1 MSWPEPRTGTT
12 DPTYYHD
19 AADSIEAQLR
29 ADFTRYYQLRLFVP
43 FAETPEQNQEFT
55 AQADALAARWG
66 RHESSE
72 HRRLWEQLQ
81 AAVSGWELR
90 PESTRAA
97 YDRIAQ
103 AKADGAVGVD
113 AVVWRNLRQ
122 AAEVTGHIETT
133 ITGSTQDA
141 ARWRPPDRA
150 VGPEADRSSL
160 LDRALGGRGPELASA
175 AEVDAIIAET
185 DRLLA
190 AEHEHGDLDTGADEH
205 ADLLPERVRSA
216 SVAYTYSAEAG
227 QEARQIAALRQ
238 LQDVTA
244 EHARLADQWDG
255 SPEQDQAQL
264 VRLESLLDVARA
276 ARIDATEAGVP
287 APDIETVYRTGRDG
301 TYWHEQ
307 PGDPR
312 LGRIARLVEERDRAA
327 AEADTLREVVED
339 LRHSGPA
346 PTSQAGLGPPS
357 ASRDPAEPY
366 PSPDRGGADICDA
379 IDAALP
385 EVEFADWRPADGI
398 ADKPATGP
406 RDLVVDAD
414 VSM

>member
-12 DPTYYHD
+12 DPAYYRD
-19 AADSIEAQLR
+19 AADSVEAQLR

-43 FAETPEQNQEFT
+43 FAETPVQKQEFT
-55 AQADALAARWG
+55 AQADGLAARWG
-66 RHESSE
+66 RHESPE

-90 PESTRAA
+90 PEATRAA
-97 YDRIAQ
+97 YNRIAQ
-103 AKADGAVGVD
+103 AKADGDLGVD

-133 ITGSTQDA
+133 ITGSAQDA

-160 LDRALGGRGPELASA
+160 LDRALGGRGPELASV

-190 AEHEHGDLDTGADEH
+190 AEHERGDRDTGADEH

-216 SVAYTYSAEAG
+216 PVAYTYSAEADH
-227 QEARQIAALRQ
+227 EARQIAALRQ

-264 VRLESLLDVARA
+264 VRLESLLDAARA
-276 ARIDATEAGVP
+276 ARIDAAEAGVP
-287 APDIETVYRTGRDG
+287 AAGIENVYRTGRDG
-301 TYWHEQ
+301 AYWHEQ
-307 PGDPR
+307 PGDLR

-339 LRHSGPA
+339 LRRSGPA
-346 PTSQAGLGPPS
+346 PTSQAGQAPSS
-357 ASRDPAEPY
+357 ASRDPAEPE
-366 PSPDRGGADICDA
+366 PSPDQRGADIGEA
-379 IDAALP
+379 IATAMP
-385 EVEFADWRPADGI
+385 EAESVAWSPTDGI
-398 ADKPATGP
+398 EDNLAAAP
-406 RDLVVDAD
+406 REIGVDAD
-414 VSM
+414 VSL